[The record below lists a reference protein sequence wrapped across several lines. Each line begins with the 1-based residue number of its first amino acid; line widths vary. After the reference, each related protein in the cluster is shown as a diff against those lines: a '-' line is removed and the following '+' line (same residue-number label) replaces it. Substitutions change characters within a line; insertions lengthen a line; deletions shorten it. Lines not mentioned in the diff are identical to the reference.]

1 MNVYYEW
8 LIYLLQTWTSHWAP
22 IPCALQIWDTSG
34 KRNYLY
40 VNSTERVSEITKF
53 PLTALVT
60 PTIWSAVKTRKLD
73 AVSGVW
79 FGRLETP
86 IPWCDWL
93 NQTKCPPPTHIVCTV
108 HILSTNPPN
117 TTMTNVKQKRIW
129 AEIYISPANQ
139 MQIFRSLSEI
149 FKSSRFRPK
158 KFRHSCYFSS
168 ALGFPSVRLLLL
180 QPWAVC
186 LSPQRLM

>member
-1 MNVYYEW
+1 M
-8 LIYLLQTWTSHWAP
+8 
-22 IPCALQIWDTSG
+22 
-34 KRNYLY
+34 
-40 VNSTERVSEITKF
+40 TELCDVIE
-53 PLTALVT
+53 
-60 PTIWSAVKTRKLD
+60 LD

-108 HILSTNPPN
+108 HIVSTNPLN

-168 ALGFPSVRLLLL
+168 ALRFPSVRLLLL

-186 LSPQRLM
+186 LSLQRLTMCLKTNLIQRKAYFKRKRKYEK